1 MARTFSGAAA
11 TEADDR
17 GVLPSATSSPT
28 WSGRQRR
35 DFVVHYVEMVIAM
48 FVGMIVL
55 SLVQEGLIAA
65 SGADR
70 IGRALDGPVV
80 SLFVMTAYMVIG
92 MGGWMAIRRHPPRHN
107 LEMNAAMVAPL
118 VVVVPLQIAG
128 LDMMMALHLAM
139 FASMLGFM
147 WWRRP
152 RAAAPSARV
161 GCAS

>member
-1 MARTFSGAAA
+1 MTTTLSGAAA
-11 TEADDR
+11 IEADD
-17 GVLPSATSSPT
+17 GAVVPAATSSPK

-35 DFVVHYVEMVIAM
+35 NFVLHYVEMVIAM
-48 FVGMIVL
+48 FVGMIIL
-55 SLVQEGLIAA
+55 SLVQEGIIAA
-65 SGADR
+65 SGADG

-139 FASMLGFM
+139 FASMLGYM

-152 RAAAPSARV
+152 RAATARARV